1 MTIIDTTDRS
11 PCFNDK
17 CLFKTSLDPFPLPQE
32 VVFNNDLDSIED
44 QNVKFRALGYPT
56 NEFFA
61 TYSYIHAVD
70 NDPHTCWNSFKGMSL
85 DAYFVICSIDR
96 GVHLR

>member
-1 MTIIDTTDRS
+1 
-11 PCFNDK
+11 
-17 CLFKTSLDPFPLPQE
+17 
-32 VVFNNDLDSIED
+32 
-44 QNVKFRALGYPT
+44 LGYPT